1 MPRVIIEGFDAL
13 AADPHLR
20 RNRLHPPHKQGYANA
35 QTFLVISFVPAMAFT
50 QVSNPSVV
58 DSSTDPT
65 GVACTSA
72 APILRY
78 TSGGTSTYFG
88 CTGSGGTVYAAI
100 GSGVIIGSGS
110 PISF

>member
-1 MPRVIIEGFDAL
+1 MRWLLILIF
-13 AADPHLR
+13 AATADTSRISKETQMRKLIW
-20 RNRLHPPHKQGYANA
+20 L
-35 QTFLVISFVPAMAFT
+35 FLFVPAMAFT
-50 QVSNPSVV
+50 QVSNPSAVE
-58 DSSTDPT
+58 SATDPT

-78 TSGGTSTYFG
+78 TSGGTSTMFA

-100 GSGVIIGSGS
+100 GTGVIIGSGS